1 MVTILF
7 FMSVM
12 QTTQAQ
18 IQSQSSG
25 NWNNASTWVGNVVPN
40 SSTTDVEI
48 ISGHTITM
56 NSDVTIRNVIVTN
69 GNLSIG
75 SNKLQIHGNISGAQ
89 KDNVT
94 SNTNST
100 IELLGSTTTPKF
112 EFPLGVQKLKKII
125 INRKLGATSNHD
137 IDLDDGVP
145 ADGIVLQ
152 LIHGIIYM
160 TNGSIMYLNS
170 KQIQPD
176 IPGSDSSHI
185 DGIVQRN
192 IPKNSGIYTFP
203 VGNNGHFRPFGVGL
217 QNGNSD
223 NINQVE
229 FIWDTPINNTDI
241 NYNNLP
247 GGIIQYFYWKHTVI
261 SGGNPQRQL
270 SYTDNDF
277 PNITAAERIASMTLA
292 NTDGT
297 NSWDKATTP
306 WNVNDTLKSI
316 QFDNSNNSN
325 STYWTLGSVL
335 GSVSFEGIHLPIT
348 LVDFNAEVLDDLFVK
363 ISWTT
368 AQESNSEKYILQK
381 SINGKDFYPI
391 DTIPAA
397 GFSSVFTYYESIDSV
412 VNYDKV
418 YYKLLEFDFNGASIE
433 SDIIEVEIP
442 ISKYKFDCFSYPISH
457 GIVVRINNSNNN
469 STVYIYDSY
478 GKLYFTKNNLI
489 SNNDYTIP
497 IHSSGIYIVKI
508 ISNNKIDSRKLIVQ

>member
-1 MVTILF
+1 MVTILI

-12 QTTQAQ
+12 QTTQSQ
-18 IQSQSSG
+18 IQSKSSG

-40 SSTTDVEI
+40 SSSTDVEI
-48 ISGHTITM
+48 IGGHNVTIS
-56 NSDVTIRNVIVTN
+56 SDVTVRNIVVTN

-112 EFPLGVQKLKKII
+112 EFPVGVQKLKKII

-137 IDLDDGVP
+137 LDLDDGVP

-176 IPGSDSSHI
+176 IPGSDSSHV

-203 VGNNGHFRPFGVGL
+203 VGNNGHFRPFGVAT
-217 QNGNSD
+217 QNGNGD

-229 FIWDTPINNTDI
+229 FIWDTPINNADI
-241 NYNNLP
+241 NYGKLP

-270 SYTDNDF
+270 SYTDKDF
-277 PNITAAERIASMTLA
+277 PNISAADRKASMTLA
-292 NTDGT
+292 NMNGQ
-297 NSWDKATTP
+297 
-306 WNVNDTLKSI
+306 I
-316 QFDNSNNSN
+316 
-325 STYWTLGSVL
+325 LGIRPQL
-335 GSVSFEGIHLPIT
+335 
-348 LVDFNAEVLDDLFVK
+348 
-363 ISWTT
+363 
-368 AQESNSEKYILQK
+368 
-381 SINGKDFYPI
+381 
-391 DTIPAA
+391 
-397 GFSSVFTYYESIDSV
+397 
-412 VNYDKV
+412 
-418 YYKLLEFDFNGASIE
+418 
-433 SDIIEVEIP
+433 
-442 ISKYKFDCFSYPISH
+442 H
-457 GIVVRINNSNNN
+457 G
-469 STVYIYDSY
+469 
-478 GKLYFTKNNLI
+478 L
-489 SNNDYTIP
+489 
-497 IHSSGIYIVKI
+497 
-508 ISNNKIDSRKLIVQ
+508 